1 MRIAYFSTEYPPLIY
16 GGLGVYVDNISRNL
30 ASLGQKIS
38 VFSWGLDT
46 LPRHENFG
54 GVDVFRESP
63 LPMKDGMEIFLSPE
77 TLAWGEGLKFLLDL
91 FSYNQL
97 SLGDLMREE
106 RFHLV
111 VAHDWLGLPG
121 GMEARS
127 MGIPLIYHVHGLETG
142 RSERPNPQLVA
153 LESKGAAVADL
164 VITVSEAMKR
174 ELAAMGV
181 PAEKV
186 RVCYHGVDTEFFDPE
201 LVDAGA
207 METLRKKYGYA
218 KDDIIVLFVGRLEPV
233 KGVKELFSAMPLILA
248 EHERVNLLVVGKGS
262 LETWARGEVQ
272 KQGNIRLVT
281 DFLDEEEKRLHYA
294 LSDLCVFPSL
304 YEPFGIVAL
313 EAAAMGKPCVV
324 GASGTS
330 GLAEIV
336 GNPGTEKPTGVH
348 VNARDPTDLAWG
360 INLALADM
368 EKLLTWGRNARDR
381 AITEFSWQKA
391 AERTLEIYEELA

>member
-1 MRIAYFSTEYPPLIY
+1 MRIAYLSTEYPPLIY

-38 VFSWGLDT
+38 VFSWGLEA
-46 LPRHENFG
+46 LPGRENFG
-54 GVDVFRESP
+54 GVEVFRESP
-63 LPMKDGMEIFLSPE
+63 EAMKDCMEIFLSPE
-77 TLAWGEGLKFLLDL
+77 TLAWGEGLKYLLDL

-97 SLGDLMREE
+97 SLSDLMREGP
-106 RFHLV
+106 FHLV

-121 GMEARS
+121 GMAARRK
-127 MGIPLIYHVHGLETG
+127 GIPLIYHVHGLEGG
-142 RSERPNPQLVA
+142 RSERPNPELVA
-153 LESKGAAVADL
+153 LERKGADVADL

-174 ELAAMGV
+174 EVVSLGV

-201 LVDAGA
+201 RVDPGA
-207 METLRKKYGYA
+207 VETLRKKYGYA

-233 KGVKELFSAMPLILA
+233 KGVRELFSAMPHVLA
-248 EHERVNLLVVGKGS
+248 EHSRVKLLVVGKGS
-262 LETWARGEVQ
+262 LETWARGELP
-272 KQGNIRLVT
+272 KQSNIRLVT
-281 DFLDEEEKRLHYA
+281 DFLDDEEKRLHYA

-324 GASGTS
+324 GAAGTS

-336 GNPGTEKPTGVH
+336 QNPATEKPTGVH
-348 VNARDPTDLAWG
+348 VNARDPKDLAWG
-360 INLALADM
+360 INLALADI
-368 EKLLTWGRNARDR
+368 ERLKTWGRNARDR
-381 AITEFSWQKA
+381 TITEFSWQKA
-391 AERTLEIYEELA
+391 AEKTLEIYEELA